1 MTQRV
6 ARAARTRKGNS
17 FRHPAEPDAAG
28 RGAIAPDDEGPE
40 RLGEKQPDDD
50 VQREDC
56 AGRHRELI
64 GERIIGAGNSEDDQD
79 RHRDPMP
86 MQGEGYFKPFLAGVI
101 LDEAQEPGGD
111 VAARANDDQ
120 DDNKDQEKALG
131 QDGSVERGRCDQNAD
146 PGARGNEGQ
155 NGEPVQPQEPVGAF
169 LGDRRDPYFGP
180 AGAQIQ
186 PQKQHVDL
194 PLHQAHQHDGGDL
207 ALGAR
212 IREQDP
218 EPELDDGPERQQG
231 EAIEDR
237 QHADA
242 PQSAVCAELSGKG
255 VACGSGQATN
265 ASLDKERRSAH
276 DQEQGEIGPQ
286 AAAAHTCLVE
296 TLAEMGQVR
305 PDIRVSGEDLWIPAD
320 GRDDLLGQRFL
331 AFSAA
336 WLNRRWRRHYLRH
349 QSLLL
354 EGLKHR
360 LPDRL
365 HQLVILLLGH
375 PRRRWLRLRLRLP
388 DNQSK
393 EHEKETRQTRPAAGA
408 HGRRFLIALH
418 LPRLRPVVCRSRA
431 PPWPSWIG
439 RAKFYAVT
447 CAAAMPIKRSTK
459 HGRGGQ
465 GSRGA
470 MAAAGN

>member
-1 MTQRV
+1 
-6 ARAARTRKGNS
+6 
-17 FRHPAEPDAAG
+17 
-28 RGAIAPDDEGPE
+28 
-40 RLGEKQPDDD
+40 
-50 VQREDC
+50 
-56 AGRHRELI
+56 
-64 GERIIGAGNSEDDQD
+64 
-79 RHRDPMP
+79 
-86 MQGEGYFKPFLAGVI
+86 MQGEGCFKPFLAGVI
-101 LDEAQEPGGD
+101 LDEAQEPAGD
-111 VAARANDDQ
+111 VAARTNDDE
-120 DDNKDQEKALG
+120 DDNEDQEKAVG

-155 NGEPVQPQEPVGAF
+155 NGEPVQAQEPVGAF
-169 LGDRRDPYFGP
+169 LGDRRDPHFGP

-186 PQKQHVDL
+186 PQKQHVGS

-207 ALGAR
+207 ALGTR
-212 IREQDP
+212 IREQNP

-255 VACGSGQATN
+255 VARGSGQATN
-265 ASLDKERRSAH
+265 ASLDKERRSAY

-296 TLAEMGQVR
+296 TLAELDQVR
-305 PDIRVSGEDLWIPAD
+305 PDIRVSGEDLWNPAD
-320 GRDDLLGQRFL
+320 DRDDLLGQRLL

-336 WLNRRWRRHYLRH
+336 WLERRWRGHYLRH

-393 EHEKETRQTRPAAGA
+393 ENEKETRQTGPAAGA
-408 HGRRFLIALH
+408 HGAMFSHCPAFL
-418 LPRLRPVVCRSRA
+418 PV
-431 PPWPSWIG
+431 G
-439 RAKFYAVT
+439 T
-447 CAAAMPIKRSTK
+447 
-459 HGRGGQ
+459 
-465 GSRGA
+465 
-470 MAAAGN
+470 